1 MAYGNW
7 RYRLV
12 ALYAVLGV
20 VAVAAVLAFGKMA
33 FAGPGTQTVYV
44 DRPVLDAA
52 VLADALGE
60 PAAVFD
66 GKQIGLEAAGLCS
79 AWQRTSVTYIICGGG
94 G

>member
-1 MAYGNW
+1 MTYGNW

-12 ALYAVLGV
+12 ALYAVLAI
-20 VAVAAVLAFGKMA
+20 VAAAAVLAFGKMA

-52 VLADALGE
+52 ILGDALGE

-66 GKQIGLEAAGLCS
+66 GEEIGLEAGGRCR
-79 AWQRTSVTYIICGGG
+79 AWQRAGASYIICEEA
-94 G
+94 